1 MKRNTFRLTTL
12 ASALFVA
19 GLSSAHAGGFQLL
32 EQNASGIANAY
43 AGSAAVAD
51 NASTIFFNPAGMT
64 QLSGAKEV
72 SLGLVV
78 VKPSFKFANQGSL
91 AAVPPLTPVP
101 VRLTGS
107 NGADAGDWAAIPNG
121 YYAQRINDRLSVG
134 VGFGA
139 PFGLKTEYT
148 DDWIGRFQST
158 MFDIKTMN
166 VNPSVAYRVN
176 DKVSVG
182 AGVSIQKMEA
192 TYDRFASLFAPPSLL
207 PLLVQQL
214 GNPQAAHAAMQN
226 TKLRLKADDVSLGW
240 NVGVLFQPTAATR
253 VGLSYRSKVKHTLT
267 GTLTA
272 SGGAAAML
280 YASDAAGVNAK
291 VDVDLPDTF
300 IVSFTHQLNPRW
312 EVLADLSWTGWS
324 SLDVLPIYRTSG
336 VLAGTEADK
345 IDTRFRDTWRVA
357 LGANYHYNDAW
368 TFKFGIAHDES
379 PVKNADTRLVSL
391 PDNNRIWLSFGA
403 QWRPDRATRVDF
415 GLAHLFIN
423 DTRIS
428 HNQID
433 KGKGWVIGEYTGNI
447 WLAGVQYS
455 RSF

>member
-1 MKRNTFRLTTL
+1 MKRNAFRLTTL

-72 SLGLVV
+72 SLGLAV

-91 AAVPPLTPVP
+91 AAPS

-148 DDWIGRFQST
+148 DDWIGRFQSI

-192 TYDRFASLFAPPSLL
+192 TYDRFASLFAGDLAK
-207 PLLVQQL
+207 L
-214 GNPQAAHAAMQN
+214 GVTDAMMRN

-267 GTLTA
+267 GTVTA
-272 SGGAAAML
+272 SGGAAAVL
-280 YASDAAGVNAK
+280 SNPAIGAAGVNAK

-336 VLAGTEADK
+336 ARAGTEADVL
-345 IDTRFRDTWRVA
+345 DTRFRDTWRVA

-428 HNQID
+428 HNQITE
-433 KGKGWVIGEYTGNI
+433 GRGWVIGEYTGNV

>member
-1 MKRNTFRLTTL
+1 
-12 ASALFVA
+12 
-19 GLSSAHAGGFQLL
+19 
-32 EQNASGIANAY
+32 
-43 AGSAAVAD
+43 
-51 NASTIFFNPAGMT
+51 
-64 QLSGAKEV
+64 
-72 SLGLVV
+72 
-78 VKPSFKFANQGSL
+78 
-91 AAVPPLTPVP
+91 
-101 VRLTGS
+101 
-107 NGADAGDWAAIPNG
+107 
-121 YYAQRINDRLSVG
+121 
-134 VGFGA
+134 
-139 PFGLKTEYT
+139 
-148 DDWIGRFQST
+148 
-158 MFDIKTMN
+158 
-166 VNPSVAYRVN
+166 
-176 DKVSVG
+176 
-182 AGVSIQKMEA
+182 
-192 TYDRFASLFAPPSLL
+192 
-207 PLLVQQL
+207 
-214 GNPQAAHAAMQN
+214 QN

-272 SGGAAAML
+272 SGGAAAWL
-280 YASDAAGVNAK
+280 SNNGLAGVNAK

-336 VLAGTEADK
+336 VQAGTTADVL
-345 IDTRFRDTWRVA
+345 DARFRDTWRVA

-428 HNQID
+428 HNQIT

>member
-1 MKRNTFRLTTL
+1 MKATFRLTTL
-12 ASALFVA
+12 AGALFAA
-19 GLSSAHAGGFQLL
+19 GLSSAYAGGFQLL

-64 QLSGAKEV
+64 ALAGQREV
-72 SLGLVV
+72 SLGLAV
-78 VKPSFKFANQGSL
+78 VKPSFKFTNQGSL

-101 VRLTGS
+101 VPLTGS

-121 YYAQRINDRLSVG
+121 YYAQRINNQLSVG

-148 DDWIGRFQST
+148 NDWIGRFHST
-158 MFDIKTMN
+158 LFDIKTMN

-176 DKVSVG
+176 DKLSLG
-182 AGVSIQKMEA
+182 AGISIQKMEA
-192 TYDRFASLFAPPSLL
+192 TYDRFASLFAPATLKA
-207 PLLVQQL
+207 L
-214 GNPQAAHAAMQN
+214 GVTDAMMQG

-240 NVGVLFQPTAATR
+240 NVGLLFQPTEATR
-253 VGLSYRSKVKHTLT
+253 IGLSYRSKVKQELT

-272 SGGAAAML
+272 TGPAAAVL
-280 YASDAAGVNAK
+280 SNPAIGAAGVNAK
-291 VDVDLPDTF
+291 VNVDLPDTF

-336 VLAGTEADK
+336 VQAGTTADVL
-345 IDTRFRDTWRVA
+345 DTRFRDTWRVA

-428 HNQID
+428 HNLITR
-433 KGKGWVIGEYTGNI
+433 GKGWVIGEYDGNI
-447 WLAGVQYS
+447 WLTGVQYS

>member
-51 NASTIFFNPAGMT
+51 NASTIFFNPAGVT

-72 SLGLVV
+72 SLGLAV

-101 VRLTGS
+101 VPLTGS

-148 DDWIGRFQST
+148 DDWVGRFQST
-158 MFDIKTMN
+158 LFDIKTMN

-192 TYDRFASLFAPPSLL
+192 TYDRFASLFAPASLV
-207 PLLVQQL
+207 PLL
-214 GNPQAAHAAMQN
+214 GGTQAAANAAMQN

-272 SGGAAAML
+272 SGGAAAVL
-280 YASDAAGVNAK
+280 SNPAIGAAGVNAK

-336 VLAGTEADK
+336 VQAGTTADVL
-345 IDTRFRDTWRVA
+345 DAHFRDTWRVA

-428 HNQID
+428 HNQIT

-455 RSF
+455 RSY

>member
-1 MKRNTFRLTTL
+1 MKRNAFRLTTL

-72 SLGLVV
+72 SLGLAV

-91 AAVPPLTPVP
+91 AAPSVP
-101 VRLTGS
+101 LTGS

-121 YYAQRINDRLSVG
+121 HYAQRINDRLSVG

-158 MFDIKTMN
+158 LFDIKTMN

-192 TYDRFASLFAPPSLL
+192 TYDRFASLFPPAL
-207 PLLVQQL
+207 
-214 GNPQAAHAAMQN
+214 QN

-272 SGGAAAML
+272 SGGAAAWL
-280 YASDAAGVNAK
+280 SNNGLAGVNAK

-336 VLAGTEADK
+336 VQAGTTADVL
-345 IDTRFRDTWRVA
+345 DARFRDTWRVA

-428 HNQID
+428 HNQIT

>member
-72 SLGLVV
+72 SLGLAV

-91 AAVPPLTPVP
+91 AAVPPLTPVAVP
-101 VRLTGS
+101 LTGS

-148 DDWIGRFQST
+148 DDWVGRFQST
-158 MFDIKTMN
+158 LFDIKTMN

-192 TYDRFASLFAPPSLL
+192 TYDRY
-207 PLLVQQL
+207 
-214 GNPQAAHAAMQN
+214 AATLTTPIN
-226 TKLRLKADDVSLGW
+226 LSGTKLRLKADDVSFGW

-272 SGGAAAML
+272 SGGAAAVL
-280 YASDAAGVNAK
+280 SNPAIGAAGVNAK

-336 VLAGTEADK
+336 VQAGTTADLLEAH
-345 IDTRFRDTWRVA
+345 FRDTWRVA
-357 LGANYHYNDAW
+357 LGANYHYNNAW

-391 PDNNRIWLSFGA
+391 PDNNRIWLSLGA

-428 HNQID
+428 HNQTSSD
-433 KGKGWVIGEYTGNI
+433 PTKNKGWVIGEYTGNI

>member
-72 SLGLVV
+72 SLGLAV

-91 AAVPPLTPVP
+91 AAVSPAVP
-101 VRLTGS
+101 LTGS

-134 VGFGA
+134 VGFGV

-158 MFDIKTMN
+158 LFDIKTMN

-192 TYDRFASLFAPPSLL
+192 TYDRFASLFAPASLV
-207 PLLVQQL
+207 PLL
-214 GNPQAAHAAMQN
+214 GGTQAAANAAMQN
-226 TKLRLKADDVSLGW
+226 TKLRLKADDVSPGW

-272 SGGAAAML
+272 SGYAAARL
-280 YASDAAGVNAK
+280 YANGAAGVNAK

-324 SLDVLPIYRTSG
+324 SLDVLPLYSPSFCAEIGR
-336 VLAGTEADK
+336 
-345 IDTRFRDTWRVA
+345 
-357 LGANYHYNDAW
+357 
-368 TFKFGIAHDES
+368 AH
-379 PVKNADTRLVSL
+379 V
-391 PDNNRIWLSFGA
+391 
-403 QWRPDRATRVDF
+403 
-415 GLAHLFIN
+415 
-423 DTRIS
+423 
-428 HNQID
+428 
-433 KGKGWVIGEYTGNI
+433 
-447 WLAGVQYS
+447 
-455 RSF
+455 

>member
-1 MKRNTFRLTTL
+1 M
-12 ASALFVA
+12 
-19 GLSSAHAGGFQLL
+19 
-32 EQNASGIANAY
+32 
-43 AGSAAVAD
+43 
-51 NASTIFFNPAGMT
+51 
-64 QLSGAKEV
+64 
-72 SLGLVV
+72 
-78 VKPSFKFANQGSL
+78 
-91 AAVPPLTPVP
+91 
-101 VRLTGS
+101 
-107 NGADAGDWAAIPNG
+107 
-121 YYAQRINDRLSVG
+121 G

-158 MFDIKTMN
+158 LFDIKTMN

-192 TYDRFASLFAPPSLL
+192 TYDRFASLL
-207 PLLVQQL
+207 PLNSAL
-214 GNPQAAHAAMQN
+214 QN

-272 SGGAAAML
+272 SGGAAAVL
-280 YASDAAGVNAK
+280 SNPATGLAGVNAK

-324 SLDVLPIYRTSG
+324 SLDVLPIYYTSG
-336 VLAGTEADK
+336 VRAGKEADVL
-345 IDTRFRDTWRVA
+345 DTRFRDTWRVA

-428 HNQID
+428 HNQI
-433 KGKGWVIGEYTGNI
+433 KNGKGWVIGEYTGNI

>member
-72 SLGLVV
+72 SLGLAV

-91 AAVPPLTPVP
+91 AAVSPAVP
-101 VRLTGS
+101 LTGS

-158 MFDIKTMN
+158 LFDIKMMN

-192 TYDRFASLFAPPSLL
+192 TYDRFASPAL
-207 PLLVQQL
+207 
-214 GNPQAAHAAMQN
+214 QN

-272 SGGAAAML
+272 SGYAAAQL
-280 YASDAAGVNAK
+280 YAIGAAGVNAK

-336 VLAGTEADK
+336 VKAGTEADK
-345 IDTRFRDTWRVA
+345 IDARFRDTWRVA
-357 LGANYHYNDAW
+357 LGANYHYNDSW

-428 HNQID
+428 HNRITND
-433 KGKGWVIGEYTGNI
+433 PTKNKGWVIGEYTGNI